1 MVQCNSV
8 PHMPHKMHMFDNEKS
23 ITPKPVRV
31 AGRQGGYVPP
41 KTAAYIWN
49 ATPPVLQEGFIPPIT
64 YDKSE
69 PCNAI
74 PPDPNIC
81 FKINRSY
88 LINSTSIWY
97 SSRYHTHLRTC
108 STIIINFPTE
118 IFTRYAK
125 NQNLIVKK
133 RLQNPCDIVA
143 MKYFCFWRRKQL
155 EV

>member
-23 ITPKPVRV
+23 ITTKPVRV

-74 PPDPNIC
+74 PPDPNRC

-97 SSRYHTHLRTC
+97 SSRYHTYTYVPAHQL
-108 STIIINFPTE
+108 SL
-118 IFTRYAK
+118 IF
-125 NQNLIVKK
+125 Q
-133 RLQNPCDIVA
+133 Q
-143 MKYFCFWRRKQL
+143 KYSRDTQKTKTWL
-155 EV
+155 